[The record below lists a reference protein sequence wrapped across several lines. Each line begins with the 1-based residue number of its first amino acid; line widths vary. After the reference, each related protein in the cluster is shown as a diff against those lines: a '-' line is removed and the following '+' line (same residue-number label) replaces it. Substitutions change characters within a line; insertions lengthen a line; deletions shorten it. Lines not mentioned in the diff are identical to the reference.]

1 MSDYQETL
9 YQGYGQRFSIDNM
22 LHEVR
27 TEHQHLVIFENA
39 RMGRVMALDGVI
51 QTTEADEFIY
61 HEMLTHVP
69 ILAHGAARRVLIIG
83 GGDGGMLREV
93 AKHKSVERIT
103 MVEID
108 GTVVDMCKAFLPNH
122 SQGAFDDPRLNLV
135 IDDGM
140 RFVATT
146 EERFDVIIS
155 DSTDPIGPG
164 EVLFSENFYQACRR
178 CLNEGGILVTQNGT
192 PFMQLE
198 EVRTTAARTDGLFAD
213 WHFYQAAVPT
223 YIGGAMTFAWG
234 STREGLR
241 RLPLETLR
249 QRFRDSGIATPLL
262 QRRYPPGRVC
272 SAAVRAAGHRQAGQR
287 LTLHQEGPQG
297 PFSCVAPTS
306 PVTAS

>member
-9 YQGYGQRFSIDNM
+9 YEGYGQRFRMEKM

-27 TEHQHLVIFENA
+27 TEHQHLVIFQNP

-69 ILAHGAARRVLIIG
+69 ILAHGAAKRVLIIG

-93 AKHKSVERIT
+93 AKHSTVEHIT

-108 GTVVDMCKAFLPNH
+108 GTVVEMCKEFLPNH
-122 SQGAFDDPRLNLV
+122 SNGAFEDSRLNLV

-146 EERFDVIIS
+146 EEKFDVIIS

-164 EVLFSENFYQACRR
+164 EVLFSENFYQACHR

-192 PFMQLE
+192 PFMQLDG
-198 EVRTTAARTDGLFAD
+198 VQTTAGRMKGLFAD

-234 STREGLR
+234 ATDKAYRK
-241 RLPLETLR
+241 LPLETLR
-249 QRFRDSGIATPLL
+249 QRFAGSGVVTRYYNPEVHIGAFALPQFVL
-262 QRRYPPGRVC
+262 QAISKP
-272 SAAVRAAGHRQAGQR
+272 SND
-287 LTLHQEGPQG
+287 
-297 PFSCVAPTS
+297 
-306 PVTAS
+306 

>member
-1 MSDYQETL
+1 MSDYLETL
-9 YQGYGQRFSIDNM
+9 YDGYGQRFSMNKM

-27 TEHQHLVIFENA
+27 TEHQHLVIFENN

-69 ILAHGAARRVLIIG
+69 ILAHGRAKRVLIIG

-93 AKHKSVERIT
+93 TKHDTVEHIT

-108 GTVVDMCKAFLPNH
+108 ATVVDMCKTFLPNH
-122 SQGAFDDPRLNLV
+122 SAGAFDDPRLNLV

-146 EERFDVIIS
+146 EEKFDIIIS

-178 CLNEGGILVTQNGT
+178 CLNDDGILVTQNGT
-192 PFMQLE
+192 PFMQLS
-198 EVRTTAARTDGLFAD
+198 EVKTTASRMDGLFAD
-213 WHFYQAAVPT
+213 WHFYMAAVPT
-223 YIGGAMTFAWG
+223 YIGGSMTFAWG
-234 STREGLR
+234 STNSDYRKLSV
-241 RLPLETLR
+241 ETLR
-249 QRFRDSGIATPLL
+249 QRFAGSGIVTRYYNPSIHQGAFALPTYVL
-262 QRRYPPGRVC
+262 Q
-272 SAAVRAAGHRQAGQR
+272 AVNKANND
-287 LTLHQEGPQG
+287 
-297 PFSCVAPTS
+297 
-306 PVTAS
+306 

>member
-9 YQGYGQRFSIDNM
+9 YEGYGQRFRIEKM

-27 TEHQHLVIFENA
+27 TDHQHLVIFQNP

-69 ILAHGAARRVLIIG
+69 ILAHGAAKRVLIIG

-93 AKHKSVERIT
+93 TKHSTVEHIT

-108 GTVVDMCKAFLPNH
+108 GTVVDMCKEFLPTH
-122 SQGAFDDPRLNLV
+122 SNGAFEDSRLNLV

-146 EERFDVIIS
+146 EEKFDVIIS

-164 EVLFSENFYQACRR
+164 EVLFSENFYQACHR

-192 PFMQLE
+192 PFMQLSG
-198 EVRTTAARTDGLFAD
+198 VQTTAGRMNGLFAD
-213 WHFYQAAVPT
+213 WHFYQAAIPT

-234 STREGLR
+234 ATDKAYRK
-241 RLPLETLR
+241 LPLETLR
-249 QRFRDSGIATPLL
+249 QRFAGSGVVT
-262 QRRYPPGRVC
+262 RYYNPEVHIGAFALPQYVL
-272 SAAVRAAGHRQAGQR
+272 SAIKK
-287 LTLHQEGPQG
+287 P
-297 PFSCVAPTS
+297 SND
-306 PVTAS
+306 

>member
-1 MSDYQETL
+1 MTELLKTDYLETH
-9 YQGYGQRFSIDNM
+9 YEGYGQRFRMDKL

-27 TEHQHLVIFENA
+27 TEHQHLVIFENPV
-39 RMGRVMALDGVI
+39 MGRVMALDGVI

-69 ILAHGAARRVLIIG
+69 ILAHGAVKRVLIIG

-93 AKHKSVERIT
+93 TKHIGIEHIT

-108 GTVVDMCKAFLPNH
+108 GTVVDMCKEFLPNH
-122 SQGAFDDPRLNLV
+122 SKGAYDDPRLNLV

-146 EERFDVIIS
+146 EEKFDVIIS

-164 EVLFSENFYQACRR
+164 EVLFSENFYQACHR
-178 CLNEGGILVTQNGT
+178 CLNEGGVLVTQNGT
-192 PFMQLE
+192 PFMQLQ
-198 EVRTTAARTDGLFAD
+198 EVQTTAGRMRSLFAD

-234 STREGLR
+234 STDASYRKLA
-241 RLPLETLR
+241 LETLR
-249 QRFRDSGIATPLL
+249 QRFAGSGIVTRYYNPEVHIGAFALPQYVL
-262 QRRYPPGRVC
+262 Q
-272 SAAVRAAGHRQAGQR
+272 AVNK
-287 LTLHQEGPQG
+287 P
-297 PFSCVAPTS
+297 SND
-306 PVTAS
+306 

>member
-1 MSDYQETL
+1 MSTTPTSEYLETL
-9 YQGYGQRFSIDNM
+9 YEGYGQRFGMDKL

-27 TEHQHLVIFENA
+27 TEHQHLVIFENS

-93 AKHKSVERIT
+93 AKHRGVEHIT

-108 GTVVDMCKAFLPNH
+108 GTVVDMCKEFLPNH
-122 SQGAFDDPRLNLV
+122 SKGAFDDPRLNLV

-146 EERFDVIIS
+146 EEKFDVIIS

-192 PFMQLE
+192 PFMQIE
-198 EVRTTAARTDGLFAD
+198 EVKTTAGRLRSLFPD

-234 STREGLR
+234 ATDTAYRTLSRD
-241 RLPLETLR
+241 TLR
-249 QRFRDSGIATPLL
+249 QRFAGSGIVTRYYNPEIHIGAFALPQYVL
-262 QRRYPPGRVC
+262 Q
-272 SAAVRAAGHRQAGQR
+272 AVNK
-287 LTLHQEGPQG
+287 P
-297 PFSCVAPTS
+297 SND
-306 PVTAS
+306 

>member
-9 YQGYGQRFSIDNM
+9 YEGYGQRFRIEKM

-27 TEHQHLVIFENA
+27 TDHQHLVIFQNP

-69 ILAHGAARRVLIIG
+69 ILAHGAAKRVLIIG

-93 AKHKSVERIT
+93 TKHSTVEHIT

-108 GTVVDMCKAFLPNH
+108 GTVVEMCNEFLPTH
-122 SQGAFDDPRLNLV
+122 SNGAFEDSRLNLV

-146 EERFDVIIS
+146 EEKFDVIIS

-164 EVLFSENFYQACRR
+164 EVLFSENFYQACHR

-192 PFMQLE
+192 PFMQLSG
-198 EVRTTAARTDGLFAD
+198 VQTTAGRMNGLFAD
-213 WHFYQAAVPT
+213 WHFYQAAIPT

-234 STREGLR
+234 ATDKAYRK
-241 RLPLETLR
+241 LPLETLR
-249 QRFRDSGIATPLL
+249 QRFAGSGVVT
-262 QRRYPPGRVC
+262 RYYNPDVHIGAFALPQYVL
-272 SAAVRAAGHRQAGQR
+272 SAIKK
-287 LTLHQEGPQG
+287 P
-297 PFSCVAPTS
+297 SND
-306 PVTAS
+306 

>member
-9 YQGYGQRFSIDNM
+9 YEGYGQRFRMDKL

-27 TEHQHLVIFENA
+27 TEHQHLVIFENP

-93 AKHKSVERIT
+93 SKHRSVEHIT

-108 GTVVDMCKAFLPNH
+108 GTVVDMCKEFLPRH
-122 SQGAFDDPRLNLV
+122 SSGAYDDPRLNLV

-146 EERFDVIIS
+146 TEKFDVIIS

-192 PFMQLE
+192 PFMQLDG
-198 EVRTTAARTDGLFAD
+198 VQNTAGRMNGLFAD
-213 WHFYQAAVPT
+213 WHFYTAAVPT

-234 STREGLR
+234 ATQPGLR
-241 RLPLETLR
+241 DIPVATLR
-249 QRFRDSGIATPLL
+249 QRFADSAIVT
-262 QRRYPPGRVC
+262 RYYNPEVHLG
-272 SAAVRAAGHRQAGQR
+272 AFA
-287 LTLHQEGPQG
+287 LPQYVLEAIG
-297 PFSCVAPTS
+297 KADN
-306 PVTAS
+306 A

>member
-1 MSDYQETL
+1 MHDYQETL
-9 YQGYGQRFSIDNM
+9 YDGYGQRFSVDRM

-69 ILAHGAARRVLIIG
+69 ILAHGAAKRVLIIG

-93 AKHKSVERIT
+93 SKHASVEHIT

-108 GTVVDMCKAFLPNH
+108 GTVVDMCKEFLPNH
-122 SQGAFDDPRLNLV
+122 SQGAFDDARLNLV

-146 EERFDVIIS
+146 TEKFDVIIS

-164 EVLFSENFYQACRR
+164 EVLFSENFYQACHR
-178 CLNEGGILVTQNGT
+178 CLNEGGVLVTQNGT
-192 PFMQLE
+192 PFMQLDT
-198 EVRTTAARTDGLFAD
+198 VRNTAGRMNGLFAD

-223 YIGGAMTFAWG
+223 YIGGSMTFAWG
-234 STREGLR
+234 STN
-241 RLPLETLR
+241 PTLR
-249 QRFRDSGIATPLL
+249 HVDAATLAQRFAASGVQTRYYNPAIHQGAFALPQYVL
-262 QRRYPPGRVC
+262 QAIGKP
-272 SAAVRAAGHRQAGQR
+272 AND
-287 LTLHQEGPQG
+287 
-297 PFSCVAPTS
+297 
-306 PVTAS
+306 

>member
-1 MSDYQETL
+1 MRDYLETL
-9 YQGYGQRFSIDNM
+9 YPDYGQRFTIDEM

-27 TEHQHLVIFENA
+27 TEHQHLVIFKNA

-69 ILAHGAARRVLIIG
+69 ILAHGAAKRVLIIG

-93 AKHKSVERIT
+93 TKHASVEHIT

-108 GTVVDMCKAFLPNH
+108 GTVVDMCKEFLPNH
-122 SQGAFDDPRLNLV
+122 SNGAYDDPRLNLV

-146 EERFDVIIS
+146 EEKFDVIIS

-164 EVLFSENFYQACRR
+164 EVLFSDNFYQACRG

-192 PFMQLE
+192 PFMQLG
-198 EVRTTAARTDGLFAD
+198 EVQTTAGRMNGLFAD
-213 WHFYQAAVPT
+213 WHFYMAAVPT
-223 YIGGAMTFAWG
+223 YIGGSMTFAWG
-234 STREGLR
+234 STDAAYR
-241 RLPLETLR
+241 RLPVDTLR
-249 QRFRDSGIATPLL
+249 ARYTASGIQT
-262 QRRYPPGRVC
+262 RYYNADIHAAAFALPSYVL
-272 SAAVRAAGHRQAGQR
+272 SAIGKVDNA
-287 LTLHQEGPQG
+287 
-297 PFSCVAPTS
+297 
-306 PVTAS
+306 

>member
-1 MSDYQETL
+1 MSTTKTSEYLETL
-9 YQGYGQRFSIDNM
+9 YEGYGQRFRM
-22 LHEVR
+22 EKLLHEVR
-27 TEHQHLVIFENA
+27 TEHQHLVIFENP

-69 ILAHGAARRVLIIG
+69 ILAHGSAKRVLIIG

-93 AKHKSVERIT
+93 AKHRSVEHIT

-108 GTVVDMCKAFLPNH
+108 GTVVDMCKEFLPNH
-122 SQGAFDDPRLNLV
+122 SKGAFDDPRLNLV

-146 EERFDVIIS
+146 QEKFDVIIS

-192 PFMQLE
+192 PFMQIE
-198 EVRTTAARTDGLFAD
+198 EVKTTAGRLRSLFPD

-234 STREGLR
+234 ATNTAYRKLSR
-241 RLPLETLR
+241 ETLS
-249 QRFRDSGIATPLL
+249 QRFAGSGIITRYYNPEIHIGAFALPQYVL
-262 QRRYPPGRVC
+262 QAVNKPGND
-272 SAAVRAAGHRQAGQR
+272 
-287 LTLHQEGPQG
+287 
-297 PFSCVAPTS
+297 
-306 PVTAS
+306 

>member
-9 YQGYGQRFSIDNM
+9 YEGYGQRFRIEKM

-27 TEHQHLVIFENA
+27 TDHQHLVIFQNP

-69 ILAHGAARRVLIIG
+69 ILAHGAAKRVLIIG

-93 AKHKSVERIT
+93 TKHSTVEHIT

-108 GTVVDMCKAFLPNH
+108 GTVVDMCKEFLPTH
-122 SQGAFDDPRLNLV
+122 SNGAFEDSRLNLV

-146 EERFDVIIS
+146 EEKFDVIIS

-164 EVLFSENFYQACRR
+164 EVLFSENFYQACHR

-192 PFMQLE
+192 PFMQLSG
-198 EVRTTAARTDGLFAD
+198 VQTTAGRMNGLFAD
-213 WHFYQAAVPT
+213 WHFYQAAIPT

-234 STREGLR
+234 ATDKAYRK
-241 RLPLETLR
+241 LPLETLR
-249 QRFRDSGIATPLL
+249 QRFAGSGVVT
-262 QRRYPPGRVC
+262 RYYNPDVHIGAFALPQYVL
-272 SAAVRAAGHRQAGQR
+272 SAIKK
-287 LTLHQEGPQG
+287 P
-297 PFSCVAPTS
+297 SND
-306 PVTAS
+306 

>member
-1 MSDYQETL
+1 MSITPTSDYLETL
-9 YQGYGQRFSIDNM
+9 YEGYGQRFRMDKL

-27 TEHQHLVIFENA
+27 TEHQHLVIFENP

-69 ILAHGAARRVLIIG
+69 ILAHGNARRVLIIG

-93 AKHKSVERIT
+93 TKHASVEHIT

-108 GTVVDMCKAFLPNH
+108 GTVVDMCKQFLPNH
-122 SQGAFDDPRLNLV
+122 SNGAYDDPRLNLV

-140 RFVATT
+140 RFVANTT
-146 EERFDVIIS
+146 EKFDVIIS

-164 EVLFSENFYQACRR
+164 EVLFSENFYQACHR

-192 PFMQLE
+192 PFMQIE
-198 EVRTTAARTDGLFAD
+198 EVKTTAGRLRSLFPD

-223 YIGGAMTFAWG
+223 YIGGSMTFAWG
-234 STREGLR
+234 ATNPACRQLSR
-241 RLPLETLR
+241 ETLQ
-249 QRFRDSGIATPLL
+249 QRFAGSGIVTRYYNPEIHIGAFALPQYVL
-262 QRRYPPGRVC
+262 Q
-272 SAAVRAAGHRQAGQR
+272 AVNK
-287 LTLHQEGPQG
+287 P
-297 PFSCVAPTS
+297 SND
-306 PVTAS
+306 

>member
-103 MVEID
+103 MSRS
-108 GTVVDMCKAFLPNH
+108 TAPWSTCARSSCPTT
-122 SQGAFDDPRLNLV
+122 PR
-135 IDDGM
+135 
-140 RFVATT
+140 APSTT
-146 EERFDVIIS
+146 R
-155 DSTDPIGPG
+155 G
-164 EVLFSENFYQACRR
+164 
-178 CLNEGGILVTQNGT
+178 
-192 PFMQLE
+192 
-198 EVRTTAARTDGLFAD
+198 
-213 WHFYQAAVPT
+213 
-223 YIGGAMTFAWG
+223 
-234 STREGLR
+234 
-241 RLPLETLR
+241 
-249 QRFRDSGIATPLL
+249 
-262 QRRYPPGRVC
+262 
-272 SAAVRAAGHRQAGQR
+272 
-287 LTLHQEGPQG
+287 
-297 PFSCVAPTS
+297 
-306 PVTAS
+306 

>member
-9 YQGYGQRFSIDNM
+9 YDGYGQRFRMDRL

-69 ILAHGAARRVLIIG
+69 ILAHGAAKRVLIIG

-93 AKHKSVERIT
+93 RKHRSVESIT

-108 GTVVDMCKAFLPNH
+108 GTVVEMCKEFLPNH
-122 SQGAFDDPRLNLV
+122 SKGAYDDPRLNLV

-140 RFVATT
+140 NFVATT
-146 EERFDVIIS
+146 TEKFDVIIS

-178 CLNEGGILVTQNGT
+178 CLNDGGILVTQNGT
-192 PFMQLE
+192 PFMQLA
-198 EVRTTAARTDGLFAD
+198 EVQTTAGRMDGLFAD
-213 WHFYQAAVPT
+213 WHFYMAAVPT
-223 YIGGAMTFAWG
+223 YIGGSMTFAWG
-234 STREGLR
+234 STDAEYRKLA
-241 RLPLETLR
+241 LEVLR
-249 QRFRDSGIATPLL
+249 QRFAGSGIVTRYYNPEIHQGAFALPQYVL
-262 QRRYPPGRVC
+262 Q
-272 SAAVRAAGHRQAGQR
+272 AVNK
-287 LTLHQEGPQG
+287 P
-297 PFSCVAPTS
+297 SND
-306 PVTAS
+306 

>member
-108 GTVVDMCKAFLPNH
+108 GTVVDMCKEFLPNH

-213 WHFYQAAVPT
+213 
-223 YIGGAMTFAWG
+223 
-234 STREGLR
+234 
-241 RLPLETLR
+241 
-249 QRFRDSGIATPLL
+249 
-262 QRRYPPGRVC
+262 
-272 SAAVRAAGHRQAGQR
+272 
-287 LTLHQEGPQG
+287 
-297 PFSCVAPTS
+297 
-306 PVTAS
+306 

>member
-9 YQGYGQRFSIDNM
+9 YEGYGQRFSIDKM

-69 ILAHGAARRVLIIG
+69 ILAHGLAKRVLIIG

-93 AKHKSVERIT
+93 TKHRSVEHIT

-108 GTVVDMCKAFLPNH
+108 ATVVDMCKQFLPNH
-122 SQGAFDDPRLNLV
+122 SRGAYDDPRLNLV

-146 EERFDVIIS
+146 EDKFDVIIS

-164 EVLFSENFYQACRR
+164 EVLFSENFYEACRR
-178 CLNEGGILVTQNGT
+178 CLNDGGILVTQNGT
-192 PFMQLE
+192 PFMQLG
-198 EVRTTAARTDGLFAD
+198 EVQTTAKRMNGLFSD

-234 STREGLR
+234 STNADYRK
-241 RLPLETLR
+241 LPLETLR
-249 QRFRDSGIATPLL
+249 QRYAGSGIVT
-262 QRRYPPGRVC
+262 RYYNADIHQ
-272 SAAVRAAGHRQAGQR
+272 AAFA
-287 LTLHQEGPQG
+287 LPQYVLEAVHK
-297 PFSCVAPTS
+297 PSND
-306 PVTAS
+306 

>member
-9 YQGYGQRFSIDNM
+9 YEGYGQRFRIEKM

-27 TEHQHLVIFENA
+27 TDHQHLVIFQNP

-69 ILAHGAARRVLIIG
+69 ILAHGAAKRVLIIG

-93 AKHKSVERIT
+93 TKHSTVEHIT

-108 GTVVDMCKAFLPNH
+108 GTVVEMCKEFLPTH
-122 SQGAFDDPRLNLV
+122 SNGAFEDSRLNLV

-146 EERFDVIIS
+146 EEKFDVIIS

-164 EVLFSENFYQACRR
+164 EVLFSENFYQACHR

-192 PFMQLE
+192 PFMQLSG
-198 EVRTTAARTDGLFAD
+198 VQTTAGRMNGLFAD
-213 WHFYQAAVPT
+213 WHFYQAAIPT

-234 STREGLR
+234 ATDKAYRK
-241 RLPLETLR
+241 LPLETLR
-249 QRFRDSGIATPLL
+249 QRFAGSGVVT
-262 QRRYPPGRVC
+262 RYYNPDVHIGAFALPQYVL
-272 SAAVRAAGHRQAGQR
+272 SAIKK
-287 LTLHQEGPQG
+287 P
-297 PFSCVAPTS
+297 SND
-306 PVTAS
+306 

>member
-1 MSDYQETL
+1 MSNIPASDYLETL
-9 YQGYGQRFSIDNM
+9 YEGYGQRFRM
-22 LHEVR
+22 EKLLHEVR
-27 TEHQHLVIFENA
+27 TEHQHLVIFENP

-69 ILAHGAARRVLIIG
+69 ILAHGAAKRVLIIG

-93 AKHKSVERIT
+93 AKHGGVEHIT

-108 GTVVDMCKAFLPNH
+108 GTVVDMCKEFLPNH
-122 SQGAFDDPRLNLV
+122 SNGAFDDPRLNLV

-146 EERFDVIIS
+146 TEKFDVIIS

-164 EVLFSENFYQACRR
+164 EVLFSENFYQACHR

-192 PFMQLE
+192 PFMQIE
-198 EVRTTAARTDGLFAD
+198 EVKPTAGRLHSLFPD

-223 YIGGAMTFAWG
+223 YIGGSMTFAWG
-234 STREGLR
+234 ATDKAYRK
-241 RLPLETLR
+241 LPLETLR
-249 QRFRDSGIATPLL
+249 QRFAGSGVVT
-262 QRRYPPGRVC
+262 RYYNPDVHIGAFALPQYVL
-272 SAAVRAAGHRQAGQR
+272 SAIKK
-287 LTLHQEGPQG
+287 P
-297 PFSCVAPTS
+297 SND
-306 PVTAS
+306 

>member
-1 MSDYQETL
+1 MSTTKTSEYLETL
-9 YQGYGQRFSIDNM
+9 YEGYGQRFRVEKM

-27 TEHQHLVIFENA
+27 TEHQHLVIFENP

-69 ILAHGAARRVLIIG
+69 ILAHGTAKRVLIIG

-93 AKHKSVERIT
+93 AKHRSIEHIT

-108 GTVVDMCKAFLPNH
+108 GTVVDMCKEFLPNH
-122 SQGAFDDPRLNLV
+122 SRGAFEDPRLNLV

-146 EERFDVIIS
+146 EEKFDVIIS

-164 EVLFSENFYQACRR
+164 EVLFSENFYQACHR
-178 CLNEGGILVTQNGT
+178 CLNAGGILVTQNGT
-192 PFMQLE
+192 PFMQLT
-198 EVRTTAARTDGLFAD
+198 EVQTTAGRMRSLFPD

-234 STREGLR
+234 ATDTAYRKLSREV
-241 RLPLETLR
+241 LR
-249 QRFRDSGIATPLL
+249 QRFAGSGIVTRYYNPEIHIGAFALPQYVL
-262 QRRYPPGRVC
+262 Q
-272 SAAVRAAGHRQAGQR
+272 AVNK
-287 LTLHQEGPQG
+287 P
-297 PFSCVAPTS
+297 SND
-306 PVTAS
+306 

>member
-1 MSDYQETL
+1 MRDYLETL
-9 YQGYGQRFSIDNM
+9 YPDYGQRFTIDEM

-27 TEHQHLVIFENA
+27 TEHQHLVIFKNA

-69 ILAHGAARRVLIIG
+69 ILAHGAAKRVLIIG

-93 AKHKSVERIT
+93 TKHASVEHIT

-108 GTVVDMCKAFLPNH
+108 GTVVDMCKEFLPQH
-122 SQGAFDDPRLNLV
+122 SNGAYDDPRLNLV

-146 EERFDVIIS
+146 EEKFDVIIS

-192 PFMQLE
+192 PFMQLG
-198 EVRTTAARTDGLFAD
+198 EVQTTAGRMNGLFAD
-213 WHFYQAAVPT
+213 WHFYMAAVPT
-223 YIGGAMTFAWG
+223 YIGGSMTFAWG
-234 STREGLR
+234 STDATYR
-241 RLPLETLR
+241 RLPVETLR
-249 QRFRDSGIATPLL
+249 ARYTASGIQT
-262 QRRYPPGRVC
+262 RYYNADIHAAAFALPSYVL
-272 SAAVRAAGHRQAGQR
+272 SAVGKVENA
-287 LTLHQEGPQG
+287 
-297 PFSCVAPTS
+297 
-306 PVTAS
+306 

>member
-9 YQGYGQRFSIDNM
+9 YEGYGQRFRMDKL

-61 HEMLTHVP
+61 HEMLAHVP
-69 ILAHGAARRVLIIG
+69 ILAHGLARRVLIIG
-83 GGDGGMLREV
+83 GGDGGILREV
-93 AKHKSVERIT
+93 ARHRDIESIT

-122 SQGAFDDPRLNLV
+122 SAGAFEDPRLNLV

-140 RFVATT
+140 NFVATT
-146 EERFDVIIS
+146 EETFDVIIS
-155 DSTDPIGPG
+155 DSTDPIGPA

-192 PFMQLE
+192 PFMQLG
-198 EVRTTAARTDGLFAD
+198 EVQTTARRMNGLFAD

-234 STREGLR
+234 ACNAASRK
-241 RLPLETLR
+241 LPLDT
-249 QRFRDSGIATPLL
+249 LL
-262 QRRYPPGRVC
+262 QRFAGSGIVTRYYNPHVHLGAFALPQYVL
-272 SAAVRAAGHRQAGQR
+272 QAINK
-287 LTLHQEGPQG
+287 P
-297 PFSCVAPTS
+297 SND
-306 PVTAS
+306 